1 MQIRIKLAILL
12 TGKLTTNS
20 CYSAFSPFLAY
31 WHLQSTTY
39 KSNII
44 FEIARHY
51 NITLFERNQGWWITV
66 TQNIVPNLFEII
78 QKIYKET
85 SKTTFYNDQPHYNI
99 IKKLKNSEI
108 LAISEK
114 IQRDEKLSEYFKMF
128 DKSLKLPY

>member
-1 MQIRIKLAILL
+1 MVHEKKKA
-12 TGKLTTNS
+12 T
-20 CYSAFSPFLAY
+20 F
-31 WHLQSTTY
+31 
-39 KSNII
+39 
-44 FEIARHY
+44 
-51 NITLFERNQGWWITV
+51 
-66 TQNIVPNLFEII
+66 IV
-78 QKIYKET
+78 T